1 MSIDALDALP
11 PELAALRGRLHAFLY
26 DELLPAERRSS
37 VQEEG
42 DAPEEL
48 RRWVR
53 RRANELGFFRLLQP
67 PELGGGGLG
76 VLGQVALREE
86 IAASGA
92 VLGRLVLGGTGGLLR
107 HGTAEQRQRFL
118 EPVLRGELAAAFAF
132 TDAREGPRTTAVR
145 RGDAFA
151 LSGVK
156 SFVSGGP
163 HADLLL
169 TVATVT
175 ENGDGPTG
183 SAVFVVPRNAPG
195 LTLRRELRTLDGGLH
210 GEFIYDG
217 VLVPEGNIVG
227 AVGQGLPRALEDITG
242 LRLSVAASACGAGR
256 WALEYALAQ
265 VDQPHRSGTP
275 LAERE
280 QVQALLAESATDL
293 YAARSALYAT
303 AHSAGAGA
311 NVEVEVAMAK
321 SLATEAV
328 TRIVDRAIQ
337 LTGGAAVVEGHP
349 LARLY
354 RQIRGWRIAEG
365 TTEILRLTIARGL
378 LARRRAEAAAQ
389 EQGSG

>member
-1 MSIDALDALP
+1 MSIDTLP
-11 PELAALRGRLHAFLY
+11 PELASLRERLHAFLH
-26 DELLPAERRSS
+26 DELLPAEKRAA
-37 VQEEG
+37 VQEEA
-42 DAPEEL
+42 DAPDDL

-53 RRANELGFFRLLQP
+53 RRANALGFFRLLQP

-107 HGTAEQRQRFL
+107 HGTPEQRERFL
-118 EPVLRGELAAAFAF
+118 EPVLRGELTAAFAF

-145 RGDAFA
+145 RGGAFA
-151 LSGVK
+151 LNGVK

-183 SAVFVVPRNAPG
+183 SAVFVVPRQAPG
-195 LTLRRELRTLDGGLH
+195 LALRRELRTLDGGLH
-210 GEFIYDG
+210 GVFSYDG
-217 VLVPEGNIVG
+217 VLVPEGDIIG
-227 AVGQGLPRALEDITG
+227 GIGQGLPRALEDIAG
-242 LRLSVAASACGAGR
+242 LRLSVAASACGVAR
-256 WALEYALAQ
+256 WTLAYTLAQ

-280 QVQALLAESATDL
+280 QVQAMFAESATDL

-303 AHSAGAGA
+303 ARAAEAGAS
-311 NVEVEVAMAK
+311 VEVEVAMAK

-328 TRIVDRAIQ
+328 MRIVDRAIQ
-337 LTGGAAVVEGHP
+337 LAGGAAVVEGHP

-354 RQIRGWRIAEG
+354 REIRGWRIAEG

-378 LARRRAEAAAQ
+378 LARHRAERDANARP
-389 EQGSG
+389 SG